1 MAAINIPV
9 GSPLAAKIYGA
20 AVFAGV
26 QMAPGFMN
34 LLSGGAPDLAGAAA
48 KMKGQTSEDYPVV
61 KVTDLSKSAGDTITV
76 DLFNIFTGKPVVGDK
91 RLTGRGMSTTSSTQE
106 VRINQLRG
114 MAENGGKMTQK
125 RTKHN
130 LRTVVQ
136 AGLTNWAGRLED
148 QTALVHLAGARGTQ
162 STVDWV
168 IPTTDDPDF
177 AEIMV
182 NTVKP
187 PTLNR
192 YFCANDA
199 TSPADMGTNDWL
211 SFRDIERLSA
221 LVTDSTVPLQSVKI
235 KGDDYAWNSPLYV
248 LFVTKRQWT
257 YLKRTALNANGNPS
271 GSPYMSA
278 LTMAVER
285 FKGQKHPLFSG
296 DTMMWSNILIKP
308 MDRLA
313 IRWNTGD
320 SALIPASANDDT
332 GSVVTAAVPVDRAIL
347 VGAQALIK
355 AYGNEGTSD
364 YFYSW
369 NEELVDHK
377 NSVEISM
384 AMMAGTAKTRF
395 TINGVLTDHGV
406 AVIDSYAP
414 DINSPAGQTLLA
426 SAS

>member
-1 MAAINIPV
+1 MAAINIPY
-9 GSPLAAKIYGA
+9 GSPLAAKVFGA

-26 QMAPGFMN
+26 QVQTGFMN
-34 LLSGGAPDLAGAAA
+34 LLSGGAPDLSGAAA

-61 KVTDLSKSAGDTITV
+61 KVTDLSKTAGDSVSV

-91 RLTGRGMSTTSSTQE
+91 RLTGRGMTTTSSSQD
-106 VRINQLRG
+106 VKINQLRG

-125 RTKHN
+125 RTRHN
-130 LRTVVQ
+130 LRTIVQ

-162 STVDWV
+162 NTVDWV
-168 IPTTDDPDF
+168 IPTSDDPDF
-177 AEIMV
+177 SEIMI

-192 YFCANDA
+192 YYCANDA
-199 TSPADMGTNDWL
+199 TSPADIGTNDWL
-211 SFRDIERLSA
+211 SFRDVERIASLI
-221 LVTDSTVPLQSVKI
+221 TDTTVPLQSVKI

-248 LFVTKRQWT
+248 LFVTARQWL

-271 GSPYMSA
+271 GSPYMAA
-278 LTMAVER
+278 LTYAVER

-308 MDRLA
+308 MNRLA
-313 IRWNTGD
+313 IRWAAGD
-320 SALIPASANDDT
+320 SVLIPQSANDDVGT
-332 GSVVTAAVPVDRAIL
+332 AVTAAQPIDRAIL

-369 NEELVDHK
+369 NEELTDHK
-377 NSVEISM
+377 NSVEISL

-395 TINGVLTDHGV
+395 SINGVLTDHGV
-406 AVIDSYAP
+406 VVIDSYAP
-414 DINSPAGQTLLA
+414 DPASAAGQTLLA
-426 SAS
+426 SAT